1 MLRGPRP
8 VRWWPC
14 RSAGGGSVPDA
25 PPRRCCSTRSASG
38 SGTIGTPATSSPN
51 EESGWRSPRAESRST
66 SSTAVT
72 PTASVHQPD
81 EPLDPQ
87 WQEKI
92 DEAPAAWLLTH
103 LERFASGVDVRRA
116 VLDDYALR
124 QGGGSPPTIEW
135 AIRL

>member
-1 MLRGPRP
+1 MQIGRRWKRARRATTPVLFHKVCEWQRNDRDPGDVVTERG
-8 VRWWPC
+8 VWL
-14 RSAGGGSVPDA
+14 AFTA
-25 PPRRCCSTRSASG
+25 RRV
-38 SGTIGTPATSSPN
+38 
-51 EESGWRSPRAESRST
+51 
-66 SSTAVT
+66 AVYEFDGRDT
-72 PTASVHQPD
+72 HASVHQPD
-81 EPLDPQ
+81 ELLDPQ

-124 QGGGSPPTIEW
+124 HGGGSPPTIGW